1 MRLGILLAATA
12 LAANAQIL
20 NQYCVRCHNQTAQA
34 GNLNL
39 ATITDATLHTTP
51 EIAQRVLDK
60 VRSGFMPPAG
70 QPRPDRATTDRF
82 LSAVEEK
89 LDEAALTRPKP
100 GRVGLHRL
108 NRAEYGNAIRD
119 LLHLK
124 IDPEALLPPDDGNNG
139 FDNQADALAT
149 SPALIERYISAA
161 RKISALALGDPE
173 AKPAQQTFLTRGDLS
188 QDVHAP
194 GLPLGTRGG
203 LRIEHNFPLD
213 AEYDIRVT
221 LIRSNRGL
229 IRGIETPTR
238 LEIALDGTRVRLV
251 PFGGKADE
259 ALSNENPP
267 QFGNHLER
275 RFDFRLPVKA
285 GPHVVTVAFL
295 QESLAAKH
303 DMTPPRLRDKD
314 NTQAV
319 IGVPELAGVSIGG
332 PYQPTGVGDTP
343 SRRHILTCKT
353 NDTACAK
360 SILTTL
366 ARRAY
371 RRPPTAVEINQL
383 VALQQSGGLRRAVAQ
398 ILANP
403 QFLFRFEPDPGTV
416 AIGTPY
422 NLADLA
428 LASRLS
434 FFLWSSIPDD
444 ELLNLAI
451 AKKLSQSAT
460 LGAQV
465 RRMLADT
472 RAQALVDNFASQWLY
487 LRNLKRALPDQTVF
501 PDFDDNLRQ
510 AFLRETQLFTASIF
524 EGDRSVLDF
533 LSADYTFLNERL
545 ARHYGIRGVYGD
557 QFRRVTLSDA
567 NRRGLLGQGSILTV
581 TSYANRTSAVLRG
594 KWILTNLLGT
604 PPPPAPANV
613 PTLNESAPGD
623 NLPLRA
629 RMEQHRANPACA
641 ACHKA
646 MDPLGL
652 ALENFDGTGHFRPG
666 VDASAEFPD
675 GTAVNGVAGLREHL
689 LANPTQF
696 SQALTERLMTYALG
710 RPTEAFD
717 MPAVRSIVR
726 EASKNDYK
734 FSAIVLGIVNSPA
747 FRMKVKP

>member
-1 MRLGILLAATA
+1 MTRLALLLLVAFPVE
-12 LAANAQIL
+12 AQIL
-20 NQYCVRCHNQTAQA
+20 HQYCVRCHNPTTHA

-39 ATITDATLHTTP
+39 ADTTDATLHQTP
-51 EIAQRVLDK
+51 EIAKRVLDK
-60 VRSGFMPPAG
+60 VRGGFMPPPDLPG
-70 QPRPDRATTDRF
+70 QSQPRPDKATTTQF
-82 LSAVEEK
+82 LATVEES
-89 LDEAALTRPKP
+89 LDHAALTNPNP
-100 GRVGLHRL
+100 GRVPLHRL
-108 NRAEYGNAIRD
+108 NRAEYGNAVRD
-119 LLHLK
+119 LLNLK
-124 IDPEALLPPDDGNNG
+124 IDPESLLPPDDANNG

-149 SPALIERYISAA
+149 SPSLIERYVSAA

-173 AKPAQQTFLTRGDLS
+173 AKPAVQTFLIRGDLS

-203 LRIEHNFPLD
+203 LRIENNFPLD
-213 AEYDIRVT
+213 AEYDFRAT
-221 LIRSNRGL
+221 LIRSNRGI
-229 IRGIETPTR
+229 IRGIETPTQ
-238 LEIALDGTRVRLV
+238 LEIAIDGARVKLI

-267 QFGNHLER
+267 QFATDLEHRFHLR
-275 RFDFRLPVKA
+275 IPVKA

-295 QESLAAKH
+295 QESLTAKP
-303 DMTPPRLRDKD
+303 DMTQPRIRDKD

-332 PYQPTGVGDTP
+332 PANPTGVGDTP
-343 SRRHILTCKT
+343 SRRQILAAT
-353 NDTACAK
+353 
-360 SILTTL
+360 LTTL

-371 RRPPTAVEINQL
+371 RRPPTPEEINQL
-383 VALQQSGGLRRAVAQ
+383 ATLQKTFGLRRAIAQ

-403 QFLFRFEPDPGTV
+403 QFLFRFEPDPATLPS
-416 AIGTPY
+416 GTPY
-422 NLADLA
+422 NHGDLE

-451 AKKLSQSAT
+451 AKKLSQPAT
-460 LGAQV
+460 LSAQV
-465 RRMLADT
+465 KRMLADPKS
-472 RAQALVDNFASQWLY
+472 AALVENFAGQWLY

-510 AFLRETQLFTASIF
+510 AFLRETELFTSSIF
-524 EGDRSVLDF
+524 SGDRSVLLF
-533 LSADYTFLNERL
+533 LNADYTFLNERL
-545 ARHYGIRGVYGD
+545 ARHYGVRGVYGD

-604 PPPPAPANV
+604 PPPPPPPNV
-613 PTLNESAPGD
+613 PALNESAPGD

-652 ALENFDGTGHFRPG
+652 ALENFDATGHFRPG
-666 VDASAEFPD
+666 VDATAEFPD
-675 GTAVNGVAGLREHL
+675 GTAVNGVAGLRDHL
-689 LANPTQF
+689 LENPTQF
-696 SQALTERLMTYALG
+696 SRALTERLMTYALG
-710 RPTEAFD
+710 RPTESFD
-717 MPAVRSIVR
+717 QPLVRSIVR
-726 EASKNDYK
+726 DAAKNDYK
-734 FSAIVLGIVNSPA
+734 FSNIVLGIVNSPA

>member
-1 MRLGILLAATA
+1 MTRPLLFLA
-12 LAANAQIL
+12 LAALSVNAQVL
-20 NQYCVRCHNQTAQA
+20 SQYCVRCHNQTTRS
-34 GNLNL
+34 GNLTL
-39 ATITDATLHTTP
+39 AETTDATLHTTP
-51 EIAQRVLDK
+51 DIAKRVLD
-60 VRSGFMPPAG
+60 RLRGGFMPPPG
-70 QPRPDRATTDRF
+70 QPRPDRATATQF
-82 LSAVEEK
+82 LANVEK
-89 LDEAALTRPKP
+89 SLDDAALQHPNP
-100 GRVGLHRL
+100 GRVALHRL

-119 LLHLK
+119 LLNLK
-124 IDPEALLPPDDGNNG
+124 IDPEALLPPDDANNG

-149 SPALIERYISAA
+149 SPALIERYVSAA
-161 RKISALALGDPE
+161 RKIAALALGDPE
-173 AKPAQQTFLTRGDLS
+173 AKPALQTFLIHGDLS

-213 AEYDIRVT
+213 AEYDLRTT
-221 LIRSNRGL
+221 LIRSNRGI
-229 IRGIETPTR
+229 IRGIETLTQ
-238 LEIALDGTRVRLV
+238 LEIAIDGARVKLI

-267 QFGNHLER
+267 QFATDLER
-275 RFDFRLPVKA
+275 RFDLRLPVKA
-285 GPHVVTVAFL
+285 GPHIVTVAFL
-295 QESLAAKH
+295 QQSPAAKP
-303 DMTPPRLRDKD
+303 DMTQPRIRDKD

-319 IGVPELAGVSIGG
+319 IGVPELASVSIGG
-332 PYQPTGVGDTP
+332 PFNATGVGDTP
-343 SRRHILTCKT
+343 SRRHVLATGL
-353 NDTACAK
+353 AK
-360 SILTTL
+360 L

-371 RRPPTAVEINQL
+371 RRPLTPEEINQL
-383 VALQQSGGLRRAVAQ
+383 TALQKTAGLRRAVAQ

-403 QFLFRFEPDPGTV
+403 QFLFRFEPDPAALPAGK
-416 AIGTPY
+416 PY
-422 NLADLA
+422 TLGDLE

-451 AKKLSQSAT
+451 AKKLAQPAT
-460 LGAQV
+460 LAAQV
-465 RRMLADT
+465 KRMLADPKAT
-472 RAQALVDNFASQWLY
+472 ALVANFAGQWLY

-510 AFLRETQLFTASIF
+510 AFLRETELFTASIF
-524 EGDRSVLDF
+524 QSDRSVLDF
-533 LSADYTFLNERL
+533 LNADYTFLNERL
-545 ARHYGIRGVYGD
+545 ARHYGIPGVYGD
-557 QFRRVTLSDA
+557 QFRRVQLSDA

-604 PPPPAPANV
+604 PPPAPPPNV
-613 PTLNESAPGD
+613 PPLNESAPGD

-652 ALENFDGTGHFRPG
+652 ALENFDATGHFRPG

-675 GTAVNGVAGLREHL
+675 GAAVNGVAGLRDHL
-689 LANPTQF
+689 LENPNQF
-696 SQALTERLMTYALG
+696 SRAFTERLMTYALG

-717 MPAVRSIVR
+717 QPTIRSIVR
-726 EASKNDYK
+726 DAAKDDYR
-734 FSAIVLGIVNSPA
+734 FSSIVLGIVSSPA